1 MRQNAGRR
9 AVQDIHRLSGTKLGA
24 LLALAATLAATLLW
38 TGGVAAVG
46 NGPTLQPIPDAT
58 GTFQTYTTNDSIDT
72 TNPFFQT
79 LGTNG
84 RTCATCHDLHDG
96 WTITPA
102 DVQARFNATGGLD
115 PLFRPND
122 GANSPNADLSTVD
135 ARRAAYRL
143 LLTKGL
149 IRITL
154 SPPPGA
160 QFTVTA
166 VYDPYNYATPDHLS
180 LFRRPLPA
188 TNLPF
193 LSAVMWDGRETIQP
207 ITNSNPQALQT
218 DLMHQAMD
226 ATLGHAQAAVAPT
239 PQQLQQIVSF
249 ETGLFTAQRSDN
261 AAGQLH
267 AQGATGGPLDLSN
280 QAFYIG
286 INDPL
291 GLNPTGTLFTPDAM
305 TLYDAWANLP
315 SSADPTDRCAV
326 TSKSV
331 HCAPLVPTDRCTV
344 TSESVHCAPRVPA
357 APSTAARESVAR
369 GEAIFDTKPIRIT
382 SVAGLNDVLG
392 QRVIVGTCTTCHD
405 TPNVGDHSVAAPLN
419 IGTADYPALPGL
431 DEQGLPVYT
440 LRCTA
445 TGALVRTTD
454 PGRAMVTGKC
464 ADIGKFKG
472 PILRDLAARAPYFH
486 NGSAA
491 TLDDVVTVYDKR
503 FNIGFTPQEKADLV
517 AFLRSL

>member
-1 MRQNAGRR
+1 
-9 AVQDIHRLSGTKLGA
+9 
-24 LLALAATLAATLLW
+24 
-38 TGGVAAVG
+38 
-46 NGPTLQPIPDAT
+46 
-58 GTFQTYTTNDSIDT
+58 
-72 TNPFFQT
+72 
-79 LGTNG
+79 
-84 RTCATCHDLHDG
+84 
-96 WTITPA
+96 
-102 DVQARFNATGGLD
+102 
-115 PLFRPND
+115 
-122 GANSPNADLSTVD
+122 
-135 ARRAAYRL
+135 
-143 LLTKGL
+143 
-149 IRITL
+149 
-154 SPPPGA
+154 
-160 QFTVTA
+160 
-166 VYDPYNYATPDHLS
+166 
-180 LFRRPLPA
+180 
-188 TNLPF
+188 
-193 LSAVMWDGRETIQP
+193 
-207 ITNSNPQALQT
+207 
-218 DLMHQAMD
+218 
-226 ATLGHAQAAVAPT
+226 
-239 PQQLQQIVSF
+239 
-249 ETGLFTAQRSDN
+249 
-261 AAGQLH
+261 
-267 AQGATGGPLDLSN
+267 
-280 QAFYIG
+280 
-286 INDPL
+286 
-291 GLNPTGTLFTPDAM
+291 
-305 TLYDAWANLP
+305 
-315 SSADPTDRCAV
+315 
-326 TSKSV
+326 
-331 HCAPLVPTDRCTV
+331 
-344 TSESVHCAPRVPA
+344 VHCAPRVPA

>member
-9 AVQDIHRLSGTKLGA
+9 AVQDVQRLSGTKLGA

-291 GLNPTGTLFTPDAM
+291 GLNPTGTPFEPDSV
-305 TLYDAWANLP
+305 TVFDAWANLP
-315 SSADPTDRCAV
+315 SSTATPY
-326 TSKSV
+326 
-331 HCAPLVPTDRCTV
+331 
-344 TSESVHCAPRVPA
+344 
-357 APSTAARESVAR
+357 TAARASVAR
-369 GEAIFDTKPIRIT
+369 GEAIFDSKPIRIA
-382 SVAGLNDVLG
+382 VG
-392 QRVIVGTCTTCHD
+392 QRVIVDTCTTCHD
-405 TPNVGDHSVAAPLN
+405 TPNVGDHSVATFLN
-419 IGTADYPALPGL
+419 IGTADYPARPGL
-431 DEQGLPVYT
+431 DAQGLPVYT
-440 LRCTA
+440 LQCTA
-445 TGALVRTTD
+445 TGPLVHTTD
-454 PGRAMVTGKC
+454 PGRAMITGTC
-464 ADIGKFKG
+464 VDIGKFKV
-472 PILRDLAARAPYFH
+472 PTLRDLAARAPYFH

-491 TLDDVVTVYDKR
+491 TLDDVVTFYDNR
-503 FNIGFTPQEKADLV
+503 FNIGLTPQEKADLV
-517 AFLRSL
+517 AFLHSL

>member
-1 MRQNAGRR
+1 MRQNEGRR
-9 AVQDIHRLSGTKLGA
+9 AVQAVHWLSGTRLAA

-46 NGPTLQPIPDAT
+46 YDPNLQPIADAT
-58 GTFQTYTTNDSIDT
+58 GTFQTYTTNGSIDT
-72 TNPFFQT
+72 TNPFFQA

-84 RTCATCHDLHDG
+84 RTCATCHDRRDG

-102 DVQARFNATGGLD
+102 DVRARFNATRGLD

-122 GANSPNADLSTVD
+122 GANSPNADVSTVD
-135 ARRAAYRL
+135 ARRAAYSM

-149 IRITL
+149 IRIPL

-160 QFTVTA
+160 QFAVTA
-166 VYDPYNYATPDHLS
+166 VDDPYHYATPDHLS
-180 LFRRPLPA
+180 LFRRPLPT

-193 LSAVMWDGRETIQP
+193 LSAVMWDGRETIEP

-218 DLMHQAMD
+218 DLMHQALD
-226 ATLGHAQAAVAPT
+226 ATLGHAQAAVAPSAR
-239 PQQLQQIVSF
+239 QLQQIVSF
-249 ETGLFTAQRSDN
+249 ETGLFSAQRSDN

-267 AQGATGGPLDLSN
+267 AQGGRGGALNLSN
-280 QAFYIG
+280 QDFYIG

-291 GLNPTGTLFTPDAM
+291 GLNPTGTPFTPDAF
-305 TLYDAWANLP
+305 TLYDVWAGLK
-315 SSADPTDRCAV
+315 SSTAN
-326 TSKSV
+326 
-331 HCAPLVPTDRCTV
+331 
-344 TSESVHCAPRVPA
+344 
-357 APSTAARESVAR
+357 PSTAARESVAR
-369 GEAIFDTKPIRIT
+369 GEAIFDSKPIRIT
-382 SVAGLNDVLG
+382 GVGGLNDVLG
-392 QRVIVGTCTTCHD
+392 RPVIVGTCTTCHD
-405 TPNVGDHSVAAPLN
+405 TPNVGNHSVAAPLN

-431 DEQGLPVYT
+431 DAQGLPVYT
-440 LRCTA
+440 LRCTT

-454 PGRAMVTGKC
+454 PGRAMITGKC

-472 PILRDLAARAPYFH
+472 PILRALAARAPYFH

-491 TLDDVVTVYDKR
+491 TLDDVVTVYDNR
-503 FNIGFTPQEKADLV
+503 FNIGFTPKEKADLV